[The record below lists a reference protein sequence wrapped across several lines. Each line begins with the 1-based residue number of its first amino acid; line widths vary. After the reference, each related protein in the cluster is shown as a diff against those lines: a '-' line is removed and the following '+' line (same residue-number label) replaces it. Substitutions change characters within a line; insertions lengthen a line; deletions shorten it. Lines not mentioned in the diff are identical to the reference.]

1 MIRALG
7 AVHDLLCGALAL
19 PLAFVI
25 RTDKWP
31 ELTTSFLVMQ
41 FTLIGCV
48 GIFSFMFGLNQGSWR
63 YASIDD
69 LLGIIET
76 AVLAV
81 LVAVLVTF
89 AVSRLETI
97 PRAVPVIACVCLVLL
112 MCALRLS
119 YRVLK
124 ERHLHRLFR
133 AQDGGERVLVVGFSD
148 EANAFLRYLGHQ
160 KKPAYQVMGLIDHS
174 RRHVGRRLQN
184 AKVLGST
191 DDLPDI
197 VTRFQSDNMPISK
210 IVVSPSKT
218 DPAAMEAILVQATD
232 LGLPVF
238 TLPDASDLT
247 QNDDGKPN
255 RPTVIKLDDLLDRPV
270 ADIDLKPVAAL
281 LRDKVILVTGGGGSI
296 GSGLIEQVLGYN
308 PRRLVILD
316 SSEHNLYAIEHRM
329 REIFP
334 YQDIKAILADVRESA
349 TIRSI
354 MGQERP
360 DIVFHAAAL
369 KHVPMVEHNP
379 AEGAKT
385 NVLGTLHVANAAV
398 KTGVAV
404 MVMISTDKAVNPT
417 NVMGATKRF
426 AEAYCQLLDRR
437 PDYSTRFMTVRFGN
451 VLGSSGSV
459 VPLFSRQ
466 IEAGGPVTITH
477 PEMKRYFMS
486 MKEAVRLVLAAC
498 AKGVASPTGRGKIM
512 VLHMG
517 TQVKVVEIAHRMIR
531 LAGLRPEVDIPIRF
545 IGLRPGE
552 KLYEERLAASEVVE
566 PTADSWLQIA
576 TPRDVDGRNMSFAI
590 AALEEAVAA
599 RDEARLLAAIR
610 AVVPELVS
618 DLPSTSNGPQHER
631 SAQTIAFA
639 EARSRLCT

>member
-1 MIRALG
+1 MQASEQPVLRDLVLVGGGHSHVVVLHMLAMRPEPGLRITLICTDVDTPYSGMLPGYISGHYSFDEVHIDLGRLAAFAGARFIHGEVTGLDRANQRVLLKG
-7 AVHDLLCGALAL
+7 RPSVPYDLLSINTGSTPNVRRVDGAQAH
-19 PLAFVI
+19 
-25 RTDKWP
+25 
-31 ELTTSFLVMQ
+31 
-41 FTLIGCV
+41 
-48 GIFSFMFGLNQGSWR
+48 
-63 YASIDD
+63 
-69 LLGIIET
+69 
-76 AVLAV
+76 
-81 LVAVLVTF
+81 
-89 AVSRLETI
+89 
-97 PRAVPVIACVCLVLL
+97 AVPVKPIAQFNQRWLALLERVRGLRERFTVAVVGGGAGGVELVLS
-112 MCALRLS
+112 MQYRLRAELQRLGKS
-119 YRVLK
+119 PDLLRFVLLTAGETLLPTHNPGVRARFVRVLK

-133 AQDGGERVLVVGFSD
+133 AHDGGERVLVVGFSD
-148 EANAFLRYLGHQ
+148 EANAFLRYLGQQ
-160 KKPAYQVMGLIDHS
+160 KKPAYQVVGLIDHS

-197 VTRFQSDNMPISK
+197 VARFQSNNMPVSK

-247 QNDDGKPN
+247 QNDDGKPI
-255 RPTVIKLDDLLDRPV
+255 RPTVIKLDDLLDRPI

-281 LRDKVILVTGGGGSI
+281 LRNKVILVTGGGGSI
-296 GSGLIEQVLGYN
+296 GSGLVEQVLGYN
-308 PRRLVILD
+308 PQRLVILD

-329 REIFP
+329 REVFP

-379 AEGAKT
+379 LEGAKT
-385 NVLGTLHVANAAV
+385 NVLGTVHVANAAV
-398 KTGVAV
+398 EAGVAV

-437 PDYSTRFMTVRFGN
+437 PDHATRFMTVRFGN

-466 IEAGGPVTITH
+466 IAAGGPVTITH

-498 AKGVASPTGRGKIM
+498 AKGVASPAERGKIM

-517 TQVKVVEIAHRMIR
+517 TQV
-531 LAGLRPEVDIPIRF
+531 
-545 IGLRPGE
+545 
-552 KLYEERLAASEVVE
+552 
-566 PTADSWLQIA
+566 
-576 TPRDVDGRNMSFAI
+576 
-590 AALEEAVAA
+590 
-599 RDEARLLAAIR
+599 
-610 AVVPELVS
+610 
-618 DLPSTSNGPQHER
+618 
-631 SAQTIAFA
+631 
-639 EARSRLCT
+639 